1 LETDFKEYVPN
12 LQKMDMYNTCM
23 CYITARQLQVE
34 VIDYGYKENLNQYLL
49 ENLEGASRLIKC
61 MINELQTA
69 NTVRLPQLMIEL
81 DSAVLGWVETWNA
94 LH

>member
-1 LETDFKEYVPN
+1 
-12 LQKMDMYNTCM
+12 M

-34 VIDYGYKENLNQYLL
+34 VIDYGQSENLNQYLL
-49 ENLEGASRLIKC
+49 ENLEGSSRLIKS

-69 NTVRLPQLMIEL
+69 NGVRLHQLMTEL

>member
-1 LETDFKEYVPN
+1 
-12 LQKMDMYNTCM
+12 MDMYQTCM

-61 MINELQTA
+61 MLTELQTA
-69 NTVRLPQLMIEL
+69 NSVRLPQLMIEL

-94 LH
+94 LQ

>member
-1 LETDFKEYVPN
+1 
-12 LQKMDMYNTCM
+12 MDMYNTCM

-49 ENLEGASRLIKC
+49 ENLEGSSRLIKS